1 LLDFSCRDL
10 TVIKVKYHV
19 AGADK
24 DLVLASAYLPYDSPN
39 PPPSEEL
46 ERLERFCGHLNLQ
59 IIIGADANAHH
70 IVWGSSNTKSRGESL
85 LEFIISR
92 KLEVLNRDREPTF
105 ITQRQKV
112 VIDITLGSPY
122 ISILR
127 LGSGVYPMT
136 RFTRITGTFA
146 WKSTRL
152 ISQQLCTGTHENPT
166 MCDIEN
172 R

>member
-1 LLDFSCRDL
+1 
-10 TVIKVKYHV
+10 VKYV

-46 ERLERFCGHLNLQ
+46 EWLERFCGYLNLQ
-59 IIIGADANAHH
+59 IIIGVDANTHH
-70 IVWGSSNTKSRGESL
+70 IVWGSSNTKSRDETL

-112 VIDITLGSPY
+112 VIDINLGSPY
-122 ISILR
+122 ISK
-127 LGSGVYPMT
+127 LGSVSDDSFHLDHRYICLEINKVDKPTVMY
-136 RFTRITGTFA
+136 R
-146 WKSTRL
+146 
-152 ISQQLCTGTHENPT
+152 NPRKT
-166 MCDIEN
+166 N
-172 R
+172 YV